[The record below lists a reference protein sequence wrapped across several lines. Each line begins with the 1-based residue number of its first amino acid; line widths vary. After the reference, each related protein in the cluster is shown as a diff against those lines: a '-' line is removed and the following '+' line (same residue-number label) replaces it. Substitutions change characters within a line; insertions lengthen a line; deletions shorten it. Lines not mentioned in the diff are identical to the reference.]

1 MFALKQQMGLRAD
14 GVDIPLAQFQVLFDG
29 VLIGYLPH
37 GKESQLQA
45 LFHFPHDELN
55 ADAIASLELQAE
67 QALGHPVKVLPP
79 EQFSR
84 QFVEEAK
91 RIIAE
96 DEDDE

>member
-14 GVDIPLAQFQVLFDG
+14 GVLIPLAQFQVLFDS
-29 VLIGYLPH
+29 VLVGYLPH
-37 GKESQLQA
+37 GEKVQLQA
-45 LFHFPHDELN
+45 LFNFPHDELN

-67 QALGHPVKVLPP
+67 QALGHPVKVLTP

-84 QFVEEAK
+84 QFAEEAK
-91 RIIAE
+91 RIIEE

>member
-1 MFALKQQMGLRAD
+1 MFALKQQFGTRAD
-14 GVDIPLAQFQVLFDG
+14 GVDIPLAQFQVTFDS

-45 LFHFPHDELN
+45 LFHFPHDQLN

-67 QALGHPVKVLPP
+67 AALGHPVKVSPP

-91 RIIAE
+91 KIIE
-96 DEDDE
+96 EDDDE

>member
-1 MFALKQQMGLRAD
+1 MFALKQQFGTRAD
-14 GVDIPLAQFQVLFDG
+14 GIDVPLAQFHVLFDG
-29 VLIGYLPH
+29 VLVGYLPH

-67 QALGHPVKVLPP
+67 AALGYPVRVLPP

-91 RIIAE
+91 RIIE
-96 DEDDE
+96 GEDDDE

>member
-14 GVDIPLAQFQVLFDG
+14 GVDIPLAQFQVLFDS
-29 VLIGYLPH
+29 VLVGYLPH

-67 QALGHPVKVLPP
+67 QALGHPVKVSPP

-91 RIIAE
+91 RIIE
-96 DEDDE
+96 EEEDDE

>member
-1 MFALKQQMGLRAD
+1 MFVLNQQIGIAAD
-14 GVDIPLAQFQVLFDG
+14 GKEVRLSQFHVLFDG
-29 VLIGYLPH
+29 VLVGYLPH

-67 QALGHPVKVLPP
+67 AALGYPVKVLPP

-91 RIIAE
+91 RIIE
-96 DEDDE
+96 EDDDE

>member
-1 MFALKQQMGLRAD
+1 MFALKQQFGTRAD
-14 GVDIPLAQFQVLFDG
+14 GIDVPLAQFHVLFDG
-29 VLIGYLPH
+29 VLVGYLPH
-37 GKESQLQA
+37 GEKVQLQA

-67 QALGHPVKVLPP
+67 AALGYPVRVLPP

-91 RIIAE
+91 RIIEE
-96 DEDDE
+96 DGDDE

>member
-14 GVDIPLAQFQVLFDG
+14 GAEVPLAQFQVLFDG
-29 VLIGYLPH
+29 VLVGYLPH
-37 GKESQLQA
+37 GEESQLQA

-67 QALGHPVKVLPP
+67 QVLGHPVKVLPP

-84 QFVEEAK
+84 QFVEEAT
-91 RIIAE
+91 RIMNE
-96 DEDDE
+96 EDDDE

>member
-14 GVDIPLAQFQVLFDG
+14 GVDVPLAQFQVRFDS
-29 VLIGYLPH
+29 VLVGYLPH
-37 GKESQLQA
+37 GKESQLPA

-67 QALGHPVKVLPP
+67 AALGHPVKVLPP

-91 RIIAE
+91 RIIEE

>member
-1 MFALKQQMGLRAD
+1 MFALKQQFGTRAD
-14 GVDIPLAQFQVLFDG
+14 GVDIPLAQFQVTFDS
-29 VLIGYLPH
+29 VLVGYLPH

-91 RIIAE
+91 RIIEE

>member
-1 MFALKQQMGLRAD
+1 MFALKQQFGTRAD
-14 GVDIPLAQFQVLFDG
+14 GIDVPLAQFHVLFDG
-29 VLIGYLPH
+29 VLVGYLPH

-67 QALGHPVKVLPP
+67 AALGHPVKVLPP

-91 RIIAE
+91 RIIE
-96 DEDDE
+96 GEDDDE